1 MDFQLHVAFKTMH
14 LLMLMLMFSVSRPSI
29 CCILEEIVL
38 SLIIIPKIVLS
49 HAALHG
55 VLCVL
60 FASYC
65 EAIELCFMFA
75 CFTPYNYSKLFLSC
89 LLVVVYM
96 FVYVALSRLYLVPT

>member
-1 MDFQLHVAFKTMH
+1 MKL
-14 LLMLMLMFSVSRPSI
+14 
-29 CCILEEIVL
+29 VL
-38 SLIIIPKIVLS
+38 SLIIIPKMVLS

-75 CFTPYNYSKLFLSC
+75 CFIPYNYSKLFLSC
-89 LLVVVYM
+89 LLVVVD
-96 FVYVALSRLYLVPT
+96 VYLCCTFSRLYLVPT